1 MSYLLKKITRI
12 NNLKNKKLFN
22 IKSKK
27 ISNLFKKISNQDKI
41 QIYDIGAGLRY
52 LPTLIKFDG
61 ISKIHL
67 IDPNDNIEISYK
79 NLKKIFCDKK
89 SIHKYKVGLSN
100 KNEKLFYYPA
110 KVSSGSSFL
119 NLKKKKDDSQY
130 DPNYF
135 GKEKRLLKK
144 VYDFETF
151 RKNNKL
157 KSPDIVKVDVEGLEF
172 KILSSILKKSKP
184 LIIEV
189 EVNYDN
195 SIIGD
200 TFLKTHSLTKKK
212 NYKLNTIFPT
222 YQNNNLPYLSE
233 RKMFLEGDYNNPLSR
248 NSITQSDC
256 YYILNKKKYNI
267 RDLVMLIG
275 YGFIIDAKKEYA
287 KIRNELSTA
296 NKKIFEQLFNSLKNY
311 EQHK

>member
-1 MSYLLKKITRI
+1 MSYLIKNITRI
-12 NNLKNKKLFN
+12 NNIKNKKLFKF
-22 IKSKK
+22 KSKK
-27 ISNLFKKISNQDKI
+27 ISNLFKKISYQDRI

-67 IDPNDNIEISYK
+67 IDPNQNIEVSYK
-79 NLKKIFCDKK
+79 NLKKIFLDKR

-100 KNEKLFYYPA
+100 KNEKIFYYPA

-119 NLKKKKDDSQY
+119 NLKKKKNNSQY
-130 DPNYF
+130 DVDYF

-151 RKNNKL
+151 IKKNKL
-157 KSPDIVKVDVEGLEF
+157 KKPDIIKVDVEGLEF
-172 KILSSILKKSKP
+172 KILSSILKKNRP

-189 EVNYDN
+189 EVNFDN

-200 TFLKTHSLTKKK
+200 TFLKTHGLIKRK
-212 NYKLNTIFPT
+212 NYNLNTIFPT
-222 YQNNNLPYLSE
+222 YQNYNLPFLSE

-248 NSITQSDC
+248 NSIAQSDC

-267 RDLVMLIG
+267 RDLIMLIG
-275 YGFIIDAKKEYA
+275 YGFINDAKKEYI
-287 KIRNELSTA
+287 KIKNEISMT

-311 EQHK
+311 E